1 MASLRLER
9 FCRIFITN
17 NMALFTA
24 PLSKEKA
31 VDALIRSHNHVYRTA
46 YRTHWEDL
54 GGVSVSYYGNRVP
67 GLAFQLEFLAY
78 EQDPVVVIGRVNSY
92 PRKPNE
98 KLIINVFHDDPSD
111 AELKKRYHD
120 LGYDFVETAAILGL
134 PLPTKTPRG
143 WTHVHKIESVE
154 EIEFANQ
161 GLAVGGEKI
170 PPTTYGD
177 PHIINF
183 FAQLEHRA
191 VGWTQL
197 VTICDG
203 IGYLNQLYTLPVFR
217 QRGIGT
223 RLLRRAHQ
231 EANHIGLKHMVLLAS
246 EMGMSLYR
254 RAGYRPLTYLSVF
267 KPEE

>member
-1 MASLRLER
+1 
-9 FCRIFITN
+9 
-17 NMALFTA
+17 MALFTA

-111 AELKKRYHD
+111 AELKKRYHE